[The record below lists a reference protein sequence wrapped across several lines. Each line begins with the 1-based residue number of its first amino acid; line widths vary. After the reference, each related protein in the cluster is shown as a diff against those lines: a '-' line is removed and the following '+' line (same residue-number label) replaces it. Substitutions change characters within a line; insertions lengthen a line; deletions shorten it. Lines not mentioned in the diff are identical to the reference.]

1 MDLDRTSMGERAHDL
16 RAQKGPQQERTAQPA
31 EAPKPVEPQ
40 HGGPLAASQA
50 DKQRQLDRDPNLEA
64 RRREAHQKIARFLRM
79 PGSTELDIRVDMQ
92 QELVT
97 FQIRDRNTGELLRE
111 VPEGDA
117 AGLFEQLQEL
127 NGALFDRSF

>member
-1 MDLDRTSMGERAHDL
+1 MW
-16 RAQKGPQQERTAQPA
+16 PQAGSA
-31 EAPKPVEPQ
+31 SDAGAP
-40 HGGPLAASQA
+40 
-50 DKQRQLDRDPNLEA
+50 
-64 RRREAHQKIARFLRM
+64 
-79 PGSTELDIRVDMQ
+79 DMQ